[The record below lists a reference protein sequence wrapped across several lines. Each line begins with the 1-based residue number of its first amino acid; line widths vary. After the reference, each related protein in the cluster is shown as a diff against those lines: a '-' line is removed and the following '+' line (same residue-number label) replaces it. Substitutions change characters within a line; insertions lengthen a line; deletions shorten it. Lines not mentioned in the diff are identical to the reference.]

1 MVLFLV
7 VELLVGSLEWV
18 SSSIVCS
25 LVLLAGGNVD
35 SWMGGSLVLFMLPSG
50 GCGGFNFLS
59 LLNHCNVRS
68 VTRTVIVVVMLAD
81 YLPEM
86 QRVHLIKLIIM
97 IGIVNLFV
105 RIHRQVFLS
114 V

>member
-7 VELLVGSLEWV
+7 VELLTGSLGWI

-25 LVLLAGGNVD
+25 LALVAGDTVD
-35 SWMGGSLVLFMLPSG
+35 SCVEDSFVLFILPSG
-50 GCGGFNFLS
+50 GCGGFDFLS
-59 LLNHCNVRS
+59 LLNHCNACC
-68 VTRTVIVVVMLAD
+68 VTRIVVLVVMLAD

-86 QRVHLIKLIIM
+86 QRVHLITLIIM
-97 IGIVNLFV
+97 IGIVNLFA